1 MGRLAVE
8 LTAVDEARLA
18 ELVEAAT
25 TDATADE
32 VTAALTAGDTW
43 TSARVAWLRQ
53 FHRDRRRGFDGPT
66 GEVTRAVVVADRVV
80 GAVRL
85 KWTGS
90 PGVLETGIWLTR
102 TARGRGVGRAAMA
115 AVLDEAAALGARVV
129 RAETTPR
136 NAAALA
142 VLRHLGFALE
152 PGGDAEPVSA
162 FITLGA
168 QGSAAD
174 AGP

>member
-1 MGRLAVE
+1 M
-8 LTAVDEARLA
+8 
-18 ELVEAAT
+18 
-25 TDATADE
+25 
-32 VTAALTAGDTW
+32 
-43 TSARVAWLRQ
+43 
-53 FHRDRRRGFDGPT
+53 
-66 GEVTRAVVVADRVV
+66 
-80 GAVRL
+80 
-85 KWTGS
+85 
-90 PGVLETGIWLTR
+90 WLTR
-102 TARGRGVGRAAMA
+102 TARGRGIGRAAMA

-152 PGGDAEPVSA
+152 PGGDAKPVSA

-174 AGP
+174 AGL